1 MNTVDDSNFEE
12 FLSEFPILE
21 TERLILREPVQSDAA
36 DIYVFRSD
44 PLVQR
49 YNSKPMENVSEARE
63 LIEQLR
69 AIYLRQDGISWGVTL
84 KGQKT
89 VIGLFG
95 FGNWSVHNRAMLGYD
110 LAHEHWGKGIGT
122 EAAQVIIRFGFEKME
137 LNRIDADTIEDNHE
151 SRRLLEKL
159 GFTCEGIRREY
170 SLEDDGKYHGSTIN
184 GLLRSEYNPRK

>member
-1 MNTVDDSNFEE
+1 MSAIDNSSSDD
-12 FLSEFPILE
+12 FLPEFPVLE
-21 TERLILREPVQSDAA
+21 TERLILREPVLSDAA
-36 DIYVFRSD
+36 DIFVFRSD
-44 PLVQR
+44 SFVQR
-49 YNSKPMENVSEARE
+49 YNSIPMEDISEAKE
-63 LIEQLR
+63 LIEELH
-69 AIYLRQDGISWGVTL
+69 AIYRRQDGICWGVTL
-84 KGQKT
+84 KEQDT

-110 LAHEHWGKGIGT
+110 LAHEHWEKGIGT
-122 EAAQVIIRFGFEKME
+122 EAAREIIRYGFEKME

-184 GLLRSEYNPRK
+184 GLLRSEYISIT